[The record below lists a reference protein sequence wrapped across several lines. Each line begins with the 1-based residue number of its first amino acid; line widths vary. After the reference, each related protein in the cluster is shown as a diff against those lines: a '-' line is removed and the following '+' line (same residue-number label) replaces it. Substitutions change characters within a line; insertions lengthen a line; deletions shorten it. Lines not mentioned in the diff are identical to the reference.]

1 MPQGFY
7 FPTRAAEFGNR
18 SRSTRREPRVADTFW
33 EVIARAKSGI
43 TVERARAEMKRS
55 RNAWRRIPQNSA
67 NESAEVILLHE
78 QVVGR
83 IRPAL
88 LTLLGAV
95 GVVILIACANV
106 ANLLLVRASVRG
118 KEIAIRAA
126 LGAGKQRLVSQ
137 MLAESLVLSIT
148 GGALGLLLAYLVVQP
163 IKSLSAGSIPR
174 VDDVSID
181 LRVLLFTLAISL
193 VTGVLFGLAPAWH
206 RCVPGLASS

>member
-1 MPQGFY
+1 M
-7 FPTRAAEFGNR
+7 
-18 SRSTRREPRVADTFW
+18 
-33 EVIARAKSGI
+33 
-43 TVERARAEMKRS
+43 
-55 RNAWRRIPQNSA
+55 
-67 NESAEVILLHE
+67 
-78 QVVGR
+78 VGR

-118 KEIAIRAA
+118 KGDRDPRGARCRKAA
-126 LGAGKQRLVSQ
+126 VVSQ

-206 RCVPGLASS
+206 ALRTGLGELLKEGGRSSSASGGRWVRGGLLIVEVALSIVLLVGSALPCAASAV